1 LNQWSLVLGLCNLN
15 WTEGKGQMFATLLE
29 WLCYLIAPSEL
40 ILRTSIR
47 NINSSG
53 NNSEIQF
60 VFINSSSNCI
70 SILPK
75 LKCLVR
81 NPHLKRRFS
90 LISSSNRKLSPNLL
104 VILLLWLIY
113 SALKQNIIPQ
123 KGSKSLIFY
132 PNKNHLSKNSQGD
145 ASSVY
150 SVYDSLFSLF
160 LISLF

>member
-1 LNQWSLVLGLCNLN
+1 MNQWSLVLGLCNLN

-81 NPHLKRRFS
+81 NPHLKSQFS
-90 LISSSNRKLSPNLL
+90 FISPSYRKLSPNFL
-104 VILLLWLIY
+104 VILLLRRIY
-113 SALKQNIIPQ
+113 SALK
-123 KGSKSLIFY
+123 
-132 PNKNHLSKNSQGD
+132 HLSFLHENGKVPFSNNF
-145 ASSVY
+145 
-150 SVYDSLFSLF
+150 LFKEF
-160 LISLF
+160 NNLISEIFNSCCNFYLSR